1 MNVFSL
7 SMTYIYIFILFLQ
20 FKTFL
25 TYTNEV
31 QNKAPHFS
39 LEKSQKKCEQ
49 YSYDSV
55 SNWYFF
61 PKHQLLEARDNE

>member
-1 MNVFSL
+1 MKGFSL
-7 SMTYIYIFILFLQ
+7 VSAIYIHLIPAL
-20 FKTFL
+20 L

-39 LEKSQKKCEQ
+39 LGKSQKKCEQ

-61 PKHQLLEARDNE
+61 PKHQLLEARENE